1 MSLFSRFKVRF
12 IAPLIVLFSI
22 VVTGGLA
29 APTVYAASGSFIG
42 QFSKIDTISSTVPS
56 NGDVNPYGV
65 VVVPHSVGKLVQG
78 DILVSNFNAKSNL
91 QGTGTTIVQISPRGQ
106 QQLFAQI
113 PNLQGSCPGGV
124 GLTAALVVLRRG
136 WVIVGSL
143 PTSDGTSATAKAGC
157 LIVLDSRGKVVET
170 FAGGPIN
177 GPWGAT
183 ALDQGSTAALFV
195 TNVLNGTVAASPRV
209 VNKGTVIRLALN
221 VPYQGQGVPTRVSTT
236 VVGVGFSERTDPAAL
251 VVGPLGLGLGSNGTL
266 YVADSVNNRIAAIP
280 NALTRQSPVSA
291 GTTVTTNGAIN
302 DPLGLTIAP
311 NGDIL
316 SANGGDGF
324 IVETTPRGTQ
334 VDKKLVDSAGNPP
347 GAGNLFGLVV
357 APGGTGVYFV
367 DDGDNTLKLLH

>member
-1 MSLFSRFKVRF
+1 MSLFTRLQVRSL
-12 IAPLIVLFSI
+12 APLIAFFALLL
-22 VVTGGLA
+22 GGLG
-29 APTVYAASGSFIG
+29 APIVYASSSSFIG
-42 QFSKIDTISSTVPS
+42 QFSKIDTIASTIPS
-56 NGDVNPYGV
+56 NGDLNPYGV
-65 VVVPHSVGKLVQG
+65 AVVPHSIGKLMQG

-91 QGTGTTIVQISPRGQ
+91 QGTGTTLVQISPSGQ

-113 PNLQGSCPGGV
+113 PNLQNTCPGGF
-124 GLTAALVVLRRG
+124 GLTAALVVLSRG

-157 LIVLDSRGKVVET
+157 LIVLNSQGNVVET
-170 FAGGPIN
+170 FAGGLIN

-183 ALDQGSTAALFV
+183 ALDQGSTATVFV

-209 VNKGTVIRLALN
+209 VNAGTVIRMTLN
-221 VPYQGQGVPTRVSTT
+221 VPLQGQGVPTRQLTAL
-236 VVGVGFSERTDPAAL
+236 VGFGFSERTDPAAL
-251 VVGPLGLGLGSNGTL
+251 VVGPLGLGLSSNGTL

-280 NALTRQSPVSA
+280 NALTRLTPSSG
-291 GTTVTTNGAIN
+291 GTTVTANGAIN

-324 IVETTPRGTQ
+324 IVETTPGGTQ
-334 VDKKLVDSAGNPP
+334 IDKKLVDSAGTPP
-347 GAGNLFGLVV
+347 GAGNLFGLVG
-357 APGGTGVYFV
+357 APRGTGVYFV

>member
-1 MSLFSRFKVRF
+1 MSLFTRLQVRSL
-12 IAPLIVLFSI
+12 APLIAFFALLLE
-22 VVTGGLA
+22 GLG
-29 APTVYAASGSFIG
+29 APIVYASSSSFIG
-42 QFSKIDTISSTVPS
+42 QFSKIDTIASTIPS
-56 NGDVNPYGV
+56 NGDLNPYGV
-65 VVVPHSVGKLVQG
+65 AVVPHSIGKLMQG

-91 QGTGTTIVQISPRGQ
+91 QGTGTTLVQISPSGQ

-113 PNLQGSCPGGV
+113 PNLQNTCPGGF
-124 GLTAALVVLRRG
+124 GLTAALVVLSRG

-157 LIVLDSRGKVVET
+157 LIVLNSQGNVVET
-170 FAGGPIN
+170 FAGGLIN

-183 ALDQGSTAALFV
+183 ALDQGSTATVFV

-209 VNKGTVIRLALN
+209 VNAGTVIRMTLN
-221 VPYQGQGVPTRVSTT
+221 VPLQGQGVPTRQLTAL
-236 VVGVGFSERTDPAAL
+236 VGFGFSERTDPAAL
-251 VVGPLGLGLGSNGTL
+251 VVGPLGLGLSSNGTL

-280 NALTRQSPVSA
+280 NALTRLTPSSG
-291 GTTVTTNGAIN
+291 GTTVTANGAIN

-324 IVETTPRGTQ
+324 IVETTPGGTQ
-334 VDKKLVDSAGNPP
+334 IDKHLVDSAGNPP

-357 APGGTGVYFV
+357 APGGTGLYFV